1 MIYPPQ
7 GKRIP
12 YVCFQVFKKVGRR
25 FGVRACCSFLP
36 FDVTTQRRAS
46 TVARTLKL
54 LEKPPKQATQPMEYT
69 EQLRWE
75 KFYRENGVF
84 CGWCGEPR
92 TLYAADVGSVVIGLC
107 VECLE
112 GFGAKLKG
120 RRKNR
125 TEEESST

>member
-1 MIYPPQ
+1 MRD
-7 GKRIP
+7 K
-12 YVCFQVFKKVGRR
+12 
-25 FGVRACCSFLP
+25 
-36 FDVTTQRRAS
+36 S

-92 TLYAADVGSVVIGLC
+92 SLYAAEVCGVVIDLC
-107 VECLE
+107 VECLDI
-112 GFGAKLKG
+112 FGAKLKG

-125 TEEESST
+125 TEEETPT